1 MGVDVYAGTFGLFK
15 QHLKVFQI
23 VAGDEDTG
31 IGTHIDAHFRDFG
44 MTITA
49 GVGSVEDFHTFHT
62 KFSSAEGQCNE
73 SFYVKMVYGE
83 SGQGVAHEAVD
94 V

>member
-1 MGVDVYAGTFGLFK
+1 MGGEHFAMGVDVYARTFGLFK
-15 QHLKVFQI
+15 QHLQVFQV

-31 IGTHIDAHFRDFG
+31 IGTHIDAHFCDFG

-62 KFSSAEGQCNE
+62 KFSCAEG
-73 SFYVKMVYGE
+73 
-83 SGQGVAHEAVD
+83 
-94 V
+94 